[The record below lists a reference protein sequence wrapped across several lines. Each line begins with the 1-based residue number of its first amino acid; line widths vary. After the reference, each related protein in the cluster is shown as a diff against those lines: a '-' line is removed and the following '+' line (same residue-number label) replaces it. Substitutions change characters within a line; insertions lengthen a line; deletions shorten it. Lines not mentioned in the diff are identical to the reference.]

1 MTGIVIQSIILYIA
15 GVAFG
20 YLLYQTIRKVLFKLK
35 GATTTKQYIL
45 RLILFTIITIIFFT
59 IFFYGII
66 ILHMITDYI
75 FLYR

>member
-1 MTGIVIQSIILYIA
+1 MTGIVIQSIILYII

-20 YLLYQTIRKVLFKLK
+20 YLCYQEVRKVLFKWK
-35 GATTTKQYIL
+35 GDTTTKQYIL
-45 RLILFTIITIIFFT
+45 RLILFTITTIIIFT

>member
-1 MTGIVIQSIILYIA
+1 MTGIVIQSIILYII

-20 YLLYQTIRKVLFKLK
+20 YLCYQATRKILFKLK
-35 GATTTKQYIL
+35 GSTTTKQYIL
-45 RLILFTIITIIFFT
+45 RLILFTIITIIIFT

>member
-1 MTGIVIQSIILYIA
+1 MTGIIIQSIILYII

-20 YLLYQTIRKVLFKLK
+20 YILYQTVRKILFNLK
-35 GATTTKQYIL
+35 GATTTKQYII
-45 RLILFTIITIIFFT
+45 RLILFTLITIILFT

-66 ILHMITDYI
+66 VLHILTDYI

>member
-20 YLLYQTIRKVLFKLK
+20 YLCYQAVRKILFKLK
-35 GATTTKQYIL
+35 GTTTTKQYIL
-45 RLILFTIITIIFFT
+45 RLILFTVITIIIFT

>member
-20 YLLYQTIRKVLFKLK
+20 YLCYQAVRKILFKLK

-45 RLILFTIITIIFFT
+45 RLILFTVITIIIFT